1 MIFQV
6 FLMNTESLCY
16 WTLETDD
23 FEFEMFSYEYCNSYA
38 SYLWTNID
46 SATKLNLLVIC
57 ITTER
62 NIARFRKQLKS
73 LVETVG
79 IRKVTTFGP
88 RPHYT
93 SCSRYLG
100 VVIPTCIPVPPY

>member
-46 SATKLNLLVIC
+46 SATKLNLLVI
-57 ITTER
+57 
-62 NIARFRKQLKS
+62 
-73 LVETVG
+73 
-79 IRKVTTFGP
+79 
-88 RPHYT
+88 
-93 SCSRYLG
+93 
-100 VVIPTCIPVPPY
+100 